1 MRYLFIILS
10 VWFSSHSWANTDIEH
25 KQTVLKA
32 GYLTL
37 GSSPLVF
44 TNSKNELS
52 GLLPDLMNHIA
63 KKSHLELESVAFNN
77 PKEIISA
84 LEKNEIDFIV
94 GISLSFERKRNMVF
108 SQPILAVPYGMISN
122 KSYKDRE
129 KEKKIIAIEDGFMPN
144 DLLQQKDERVSA
156 LIMPD
161 ILLALNSVKTGISDA
176 YIGNA
181 ITLNNLFTQAN
192 IKTPL
197 KFSILEQLPLEKM
210 HIATSKVNSYLL
222 NIINDEISSLEDGEL
237 RSIYKKWLT
246 RSQIELLEHP
256 NRIKLSQQERAYIR
270 SKSILRIGYQFDQ
283 KCYKDNDIF
292 YLQIA
297 DIVHK
302 FSNILNV
309 DFKFV
314 NVHGY
319 DAAREM
325 LDRGEIDIISAVAIS
340 PLRKKQVNFTMPFG
354 SESWVIVNKIEDK
367 NIYGITQKIK

>member
-1 MRYLFIILS
+1 
-10 VWFSSHSWANTDIEH
+10 
-25 KQTVLKA
+25 
-32 GYLTL
+32 
-37 GSSPLVF
+37 
-44 TNSKNELS
+44 
-52 GLLPDLMNHIA
+52 
-63 KKSHLELESVAFNN
+63 
-77 PKEIISA
+77 
-84 LEKNEIDFIV
+84 
-94 GISLSFERKRNMVF
+94 
-108 SQPILAVPYGMISN
+108 
-122 KSYKDRE
+122 
-129 KEKKIIAIEDGFMPN
+129 
-144 DLLQQKDERVSA
+144 
-156 LIMPD
+156 
-161 ILLALNSVKTGISDA
+161 
-176 YIGNA
+176 
-181 ITLNNLFTQAN
+181 
-192 IKTPL
+192 
-197 KFSILEQLPLEKM
+197 M

-283 KCYKDNDIF
+283 KCYKDNDIL

-297 DIVHK
+297 DIIHK

-325 LDRGEIDIISAVAIS
+325 PDRGEIDIISAVAIS

-367 NIYGITQKIK
+367 NIYGITQKVK